1 MKLYR
6 VLDPAIDKLDAAGL
20 VARCNALIPGAGP
33 DGRPHG
39 GRAAEVYR
47 QARAAGGD
55 DASPPETWLAISTDH
70 LFRAGAL
77 KLAQLHATHTPEVF
91 VYQFAWKG
99 ATPGKP
105 QGAVHA
111 LELPF
116 VFGTL
121 DVSEIGAIAGR
132 SPAAH
137 TLSEH
142 MQDAWLSFA
151 RTGAP
156 QSAGLPHWPPYAP
169 PRRPT
174 MELGERSALV
184 EAPNEAERAFWD
196 GLPR

>member
-1 MKLYR
+1 M
-6 VLDPAIDKLDAAGL
+6 
-20 VARCNALIPGAGP
+20 
-33 DGRPHG
+33 
-39 GRAAEVYR
+39 
-47 QARAAGGD
+47 
-55 DASPPETWLAISTDH
+55 
-70 LFRAGAL
+70 
-77 KLAQLHATHTPEVF
+77 
-91 VYQFAWKG
+91 
-99 ATPGKP
+99 
-105 QGAVHA
+105 HA

-121 DVSEIGAIAGR
+121 DVSELGAIAGR

-137 TLSEH
+137 ALSEH

-184 EAPNEAERAFWD
+184 EAPNEPERAFWD